1 MIDPQR
7 RLDVVVFPLLS
18 IIKCAEWDKTV
29 QQPVV
34 SEGLSMALR
43 QHFGPTIA
51 MAGLSFML
59 LTGGGEARAIESA
72 AREALMIDFETGAV
86 LFEKNSNVLMPPA
99 SMSKIM
105 TAYLVFERIKEGR
118 LSLDD
123 KIPISEK
130 AWRKGGSKMF
140 VGLNSQV
147 KVSDIL
153 RGIII
158 QSGNDAAIAIAEA
171 LEGSESA
178 FAEKM
183 TLKAHQLG
191 MASSEFRN
199 ATGWP
204 DPEHRMTA
212 RDLVTLA
219 TATIRNFPEF
229 YPMYSETT
237 FTYNKIKQGNR
248 NPLLYK
254 GIGADGL
261 KTGHTKAAGY
271 GLTASVKRGE
281 RRLVLVMNGLKDVRA
296 RTTESESLIEWGF
309 REFDNYGFLKAGET
323 VETLN
328 VWLGNAKTVPVV
340 LEKDLRLTLRRS
352 ARKKIKLSVVAQ
364 EPVPAP
370 IIKGQRIAT
379 LKVTGPGIETRE
391 YPMLAAEDVAKLG
404 MFKRVP
410 AAVNYLLWGAGG

>member
-1 MIDPQR
+1 MIISQR
-7 RLDVVVFPLLS
+7 FGQA
-18 IIKCAEWDKTV
+18 IAIT
-29 QQPVV
+29 
-34 SEGLSMALR
+34 GL
-43 QHFGPTIA
+43 G
-51 MAGLSFML
+51 FML
-59 LTGGGEARAIESA
+59 LTGGEARGIESA
-72 AREALMIDFETGAV
+72 AREALMIDYETGTV
-86 LFEKNSNVLMPPA
+86 LFDKNPDVLMPPA

-105 TAYLVFERIKEGR
+105 TAYLAFERIKEGR

-140 VGLNSQV
+140 VELNSLV
-147 KVSDIL
+147 KVSDVL

-171 LEGSESA
+171 LEGSEAA
-178 FAEKM
+178 FADKM
-183 TLKAHQLG
+183 TLRAHELG

-212 RDLVTLA
+212 RDLATLA
-219 TATIRNFPEF
+219 IATIRDFPEF
-229 YPMYSETT
+229 YPIYSETT

-254 GIGADGL
+254 DIGADGL

-281 RRLVLVMNGLKDVRA
+281 RRLVLVINGLKGVRE
-296 RTTESESLIEWGF
+296 RTRESQSLIEWGF
-309 REFDNYGFLKAGET
+309 REFDNYDLLKAGET
-323 VETLN
+323 VETLD
-328 VWLGNAKTVPVV
+328 VWLGNAKTVPLV
-340 LEKDLRLTLRRS
+340 LEKDLRLTLQRS
-352 ARKKIKLSVVAQ
+352 ARKKIKLSVMAE

-379 LKVTGPGIETRE
+379 LKVAGPGIKTRE
-391 YPMLAAEDVAKLG
+391 FPMLAAEDVAQLG

-410 AAVNYLLWGAGG
+410 AAVTYLLWGAGD

>member
-1 MIDPQR
+1 MTRRQR
-7 RLDVVVFPLLS
+7 
-18 IIKCAEWDKTV
+18 
-29 QQPVV
+29 
-34 SEGLSMALR
+34 
-43 QHFGPTIA
+43 FGHTIA
-51 MAGLSFML
+51 IAGLSFML
-59 LTGGGEARAIESA
+59 LIGGGEARAIESA

-86 LFEKNSNVLMPPA
+86 LFDKNSDVLMPPA

-105 TAYLVFERIKEGR
+105 TSYLAFERIKRGR

-130 AWRKGGSKMF
+130 SWRKGGSKMF
-140 VGLNSQV
+140 VELKSQV
-147 KVSDIL
+147 KVSDLL

-171 LEGSESA
+171 LEGTEAA
-178 FAEKM
+178 FAEEM
-183 TLKAHQLG
+183 TLKARELG

-204 DPEHRMTA
+204 DPQHRMTA

-229 YPMYSETT
+229 YPIYSETT

-254 GIGADGL
+254 GMGADGL
-261 KTGHTKAAGY
+261 KTGYTKAAGY

-281 RRLVLVMNGLKDVRA
+281 RRLVLVINGLKDVRA
-296 RTTESESLIEWGF
+296 RTREAQTLIEWGF
-309 REFDNYGFLKAGET
+309 REFNNYDLLKAGET

-328 VWLGNAKTVPVV
+328 VWLGNAKTVPLV
-340 LEKDLRLTLRRS
+340 LEKDLRLTLPRS
-352 ARKKIKLSVVAQ
+352 ARNKIKLSVVAT

-379 LKVTGPGIETRE
+379 LKVAGPGIETRE

-410 AAVNYLLWGAGG
+410 AAVNYLIWGPGG

>member
-1 MIDPQR
+1 MTIRQR
-7 RLDVVVFPLLS
+7 FGQAIALAGLGFTLLS
-18 IIKCAEWDKTV
+18 
-29 QQPVV
+29 
-34 SEGLSMALR
+34 
-43 QHFGPTIA
+43 
-51 MAGLSFML
+51 
-59 LTGGGEARAIESA
+59 GGEARAIESV

-105 TAYLVFERIKEGR
+105 TAYLAFERIKEGR

-123 KIPISEK
+123 KISISEK

-140 VGLNSQV
+140 VELDSKV

-158 QSGNDAAIAIAEA
+158 QSGNDAAIALAEA
-171 LEGSESA
+171 LEGSEAA

-183 TLKAHQLG
+183 NRKAHQLG

-204 DPEHRMTA
+204 DPKHRMTA

-219 TATIRNFPEF
+219 TATIRNFPGF
-229 YPMYSETT
+229 YPLYSETT

-261 KTGHTKAAGY
+261 KTGYTKAAGY

-281 RRLVLVMNGLKDVRA
+281 RRLVLVVNGLTGVRE
-296 RTTESESLIEWGF
+296 RTRESLSLIEWGF
-309 REFDNYGFLKAGET
+309 REFDNYDLLKAGET
-323 VETLN
+323 VETLD
-328 VWLGNAKTVPVV
+328 VWLGNAKTVPLV
-340 LEKDLRLTLRRS
+340 LEKDLRLTLPRS
-352 ARKKIKLSVVAQ
+352 ARKKIKLSVVAE

-379 LKVTGPGIETRE
+379 LKVAGPGIETRE
-391 YPMLAAEDVAKLG
+391 FRMLAGEDVAQLG

-410 AAVNYLLWGAGG
+410 AAVTYLLWGAR

>member
-1 MIDPQR
+1 MTIRQR
-7 RLDVVVFPLLS
+7 FGQA
-18 IIKCAEWDKTV
+18 I
-29 QQPVV
+29 
-34 SEGLSMALR
+34 AL
-43 QHFGPTIA
+43 
-51 MAGLSFML
+51 AGLGFTL
-59 LTGGGEARAIESA
+59 LGGGEARAIESV

-86 LFEKNSNVLMPPA
+86 LFDKNSNVLMPPA
-99 SMSKIM
+99 SMTKIM
-105 TAYLVFERIKEGR
+105 TAYLAFERIKEGR

-123 KIPISEK
+123 KVSISEK

-140 VGLNSQV
+140 VDLDSRV
-147 KVSDIL
+147 KVSDLL
-153 RGIII
+153 RGIIV
-158 QSGNDAAIAIAEA
+158 QSGNDAAIALAEA
-171 LEGSESA
+171 LEGSEAA

-183 TLKAHQLG
+183 TRKGHQLG

-204 DPEHRMTA
+204 DPKHRMTA

-229 YPMYSETT
+229 YPLYSETT

-261 KTGHTKAAGY
+261 KTGYTKAAGY

-281 RRLVLVMNGLKDVRA
+281 RRLVLVVNGLTGVRE
-296 RTTESESLIEWGF
+296 RTRESLSLIEWGF
-309 REFDNYGFLKAGET
+309 REFDNYDLLKAGET
-323 VETLN
+323 VETLD
-328 VWLGNAKTVPVV
+328 VWLGNAKTVPLV
-340 LEKDLRLTLRRS
+340 LEKDLRLTLPRS
-352 ARKKIKLSVVAQ
+352 ARKKIKLSVVAE

-379 LKVTGPGIETRE
+379 LKVAGPGIEIRE
-391 YPMLAAEDVAKLG
+391 FRLLAGEGVAQLG

-410 AAVNYLLWGAGG
+410 AAVTYLLWGAR